1 MLTWVCIAAI
11 YLYLV
16 FFLADWNIF
25 FTDQCFHICSR
36 SEGSYFIFINDKLLD
51 DMPLAYKYGLYPYQ
65 FLDIYIYINV
75 YVHVYVIIKVY
86 IHYMQW

>member
-1 MLTWVCIAAI
+1 MLQFICIWF
-11 YLYLV
+11 

-25 FTDQCFHICSR
+25 FPDQCFHICSR
-36 SEGSYFIFINDKLLD
+36 SEGSYFIFTNDKLLD

-65 FLDIYIYINV
+65 FLDIYINV

-86 IHYMQW
+86 IH

>member
-1 MLTWVCIAAI
+1 MSLLTWVCIAAI
-11 YLYLV
+11 YFFLV

-36 SEGSYFIFINDKLLD
+36 SEGSYSIVTHDKLLD

-65 FLDIYIYINV
+65 FLDIYINV

-86 IHYMQW
+86 IH

>member
-1 MLTWVCIAAI
+1 MS
-11 YLYLV
+11 LYCCNLFV
-16 FFLADWNIF
+16 FFFLADWNIF

-36 SEGSYFIFINDKLLD
+36 SEGSYFIFTHDKLLD

-65 FLDIYIYINV
+65 FLDIYINV

-86 IHYMQW
+86 IHYMQ

>member
-11 YLYLV
+11 YLYLG

-36 SEGSYFIFINDKLLD
+36 SEGSYFIF
-51 DMPLAYKYGLYPYQ
+51 YQ
-65 FLDIYIYINV
+65 WQVTGWYATSLQIWIISLSVFGYIYINV

-86 IHYMQW
+86 IHYM

>member
-11 YLYLV
+11 YLYLG

-36 SEGSYFIFINDKLLD
+36 SEGSYFIFTHDKLLD
-51 DMPLAYKYGLYPYQ
+51 DMSLAYKYGLYPYQ